1 MTYGIYVV
9 KTSSNDNHER
19 KSMVWYR
26 DNIYQ
31 SMRAAKEALEQVI
44 EMLNEDGYD
53 YTRVNSVTVR
63 GEQTD
68 TTPYPTT
75 IKVSYHIERR

>member
-1 MTYGIYVV
+1 
-9 KTSSNDNHER
+9 
-19 KSMVWYR
+19 
-26 DNIYQ
+26 
-31 SMRAAKEALEQVI
+31 MRAAKEALEQVI